1 MCVEAILFMHA
12 CMHTMDDIDGMM
24 YIYLHSFMN
33 IGINDRV
40 EPETGPI
47 RDLGR
52 VRLKY
57 IGAGQDFSPFSAFEI
72 RGESERHCI
81 FEARAFLAS
90 PALFVVNFSFF
101 FIQKEKIFNFG
112 SIR

>member
-1 MCVEAILFMHA
+1 
-12 CMHTMDDIDGMM
+12 MHTMDDIDGMM

>member
-1 MCVEAILFMHA
+1 
-12 CMHTMDDIDGMM
+12 MDDVDGMM
-24 YIYLHSFMN
+24 SIYTHSFMN
-33 IGINDRV
+33 IGINDMV

-72 RGESERHCI
+72 RGESERHCV

-90 PALFVVNFSFF
+90 PAPFVVNFSFL
-101 FIQKEKIFNFG
+101 FIQKEKIFNSG